1 MRFSYTSAYR
11 PPAPIV
17 EIQLGAPDGVLRAGT
32 LQAIVDT
39 GADMC
44 LVPFQYIEPLDLQ
57 IDDRKFLRSQWG
69 ERRPVDI
76 YVLDIGIGDLRL
88 GAIEVIADDIGD
100 EIILGRNLL
109 NQWTM
114 ILNGSRQFLEIVE

>member
-1 MRFSYTSAYR
+1 MKFSYTYAYH

-17 EIQLGAPDGVLRAGT
+17 EIRLGAPEGALRIGP
-32 LQAIVDT
+32 LQAFVAT

-44 LVPFQYIEPLDLQ
+44 LVPFQYIEPLELQ

-88 GAIEVIADDIGD
+88 ATIEVIADDISD

-114 ILNGSRQFLEIVE
+114 ILNGSKQFLEIVE

>member
-1 MRFSYTSAYR
+1 MR
-11 PPAPIV
+11 
-17 EIQLGAPDGVLRAGT
+17 
-32 LQAIVDT
+32 
-39 GADMC
+39 
-44 LVPFQYIEPLDLQ
+44 
-57 IDDRKFLRSQWG
+57 FLRSQWG

-88 GAIEVIADDIGD
+88 AAIEVIADDIGD

-114 ILNGSRQFLEIVE
+114 TLNGAKQFLEIVE

>member
-1 MRFSYTSAYR
+1 MKFSYTSAYH
-11 PPAPIV
+11 PPLPSSKYGWV
-17 EIQLGAPDGVLRAGT
+17 RQREIKNWAS
-32 LQAIVDT
+32 QAFVDT

-44 LVPFQYIEPLDLQ
+44 LVPFQYIEPLELQ

-88 GAIEVIADDIGD
+88 ATIEVIADDISD

-114 ILNGSRQFLEIVE
+114 ILNGSKQFLEIVE